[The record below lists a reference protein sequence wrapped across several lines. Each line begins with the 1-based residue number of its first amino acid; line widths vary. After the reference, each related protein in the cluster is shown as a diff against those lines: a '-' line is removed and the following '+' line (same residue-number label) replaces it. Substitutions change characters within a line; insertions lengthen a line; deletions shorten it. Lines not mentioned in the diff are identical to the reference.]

1 MDTGEHSSSE
11 CRKSTRTLVRKAENE
26 EVVVVV
32 VMVEEQYTRNSMK
45 TNDVHLQMQ
54 KLGQSMARISLT
66 FSFRLKRKTLK

>member
-1 MDTGEHSSSE
+1 MDTGGHSSSE
-11 CRKSTRTLVRKAENE
+11 CRKSIRTLVRRAENE

-32 VMVEEQYTRNSMK
+32 VVEEQYTRNSMK

>member
-1 MDTGEHSSSE
+1 MDTGGHSSSE
-11 CRKSTRTLVRKAENE
+11 CSKSTRTLVRKAENE

-32 VMVEEQYTRNSMK
+32 VEEQYTRNSMK

>member
-1 MDTGEHSSSE
+1 MDTGGHSSSE
-11 CRKSTRTLVRKAENE
+11 CRKSIRTLVRKAENE
-26 EVVVVV
+26 EVVVLVV
-32 VMVEEQYTRNSMK
+32 VVEEQYTRNSMK